1 MRLPKRTRYPLN
13 NYAAKTSIRKQII
26 AELRRTAPRRRGVD
40 LLRTVL
46 SVTPVLRRRLSPL
59 RLRRVSSMKAH
70 CEEVRALPRRIGRK
84 GFYLPLLE
92 AETLRR
98 SPPRCLDEQDQTMF
112 WDHLHSLGQGI
123 VVQVP
128 PVFMAGLR
136 DVSILSSN
144 GMAIRTSDN
153 TLFCD
158 PFHAPK
164 HMFESALRLFVPPV
178 ELKLRGEYVHFGV
191 LWGHNHYHWVL
202 DLLPR
207 VSYLERFDRL
217 RGLPLIVQR
226 GITRPQRESLHML
239 GISPERIIEFDGS
252 HWEVEHLYY
261 VSPGLTANTTPLS
274 ARWLRE
280 RFGSP
285 STSSRRLYVSRKDAA
300 TRRVVNEVDLVTEL
314 LRYGFELVTLS
325 GLSFADQVKL
335 FGEAEIIIGPHGAGF
350 TNAVFAQSGA
360 TLIELFSPRYINGCF
375 WALANACGH
384 RYGFTVGIQRGEDI
398 EVDIGKFLRLFA
410 SMSED
415 TSSVSVGPA
424 GHRSGSA

>member
-1 MRLPKRTRYPLN
+1 M
-13 NYAAKTSIRKQII
+13 
-26 AELRRTAPRRRGVD
+26 E
-40 LLRTVL
+40 
-46 SVTPVLRRRLSPL
+46 
-59 RLRRVSSMKAH
+59 AH
-70 CEEVRALPRRIGRK
+70 CEEVRALPTRIGRK
-84 GFYLPLLE
+84 GFYLPLLP

-98 SPPRCLDEQDQTMF
+98 SPPRCLGEEDQTMF
-112 WDHLHSLGQGI
+112 WNHLHSLGQGI
-123 VVQVP
+123 VVQIP

-144 GMAIRTSDN
+144 GVAIRSSDN

-158 PFHAPK
+158 PFHFHNPN
-164 HMFESALRLFVPPV
+164 HIFESALPLFVPPV

-207 VSYLERFDRL
+207 VLFLERFDRL
-217 RGLPLIVQR
+217 RRLPLIVQR
-226 GITRPQRESLHML
+226 GISRPQRESLQML
-239 GISPERIIEFDGS
+239 GIGPERIIEFDGR
-252 HWEVEHLYY
+252 HWQVEQLYY

-280 RFGSP
+280 RFAPP

-300 TRRVVNEVDLVTEL
+300 TRRVVNEVDLVAEL

-325 GLSFADQVKL
+325 ELSFADQVKL
-335 FGEAEIIIGPHGAGF
+335 FGEAEIIVGPHGAGF
-350 TNAVFAQSGA
+350 TNAVFAQPGA

-384 RYGFTVGIQRGEDI
+384 RYGFTVGMQRGEDI
-398 EVDIGKFLRLFA
+398 EVDIGKVLRLFA
-410 SMSED
+410 SMSGD
-415 TSSVSVGPA
+415 TSSVSVGAA
-424 GHRSGSA
+424 GHRGGAGTSL